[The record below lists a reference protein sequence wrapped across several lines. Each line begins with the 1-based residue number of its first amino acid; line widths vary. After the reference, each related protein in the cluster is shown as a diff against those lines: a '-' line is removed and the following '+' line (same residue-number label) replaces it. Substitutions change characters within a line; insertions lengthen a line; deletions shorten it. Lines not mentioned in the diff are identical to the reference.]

1 MIIASAGLAVYQ
13 GLVIAEETFGALI
26 MLVALLTAAFAPDF
40 SLRVQ
45 VIINCN
51 LILLV
56 LIGLLNDG
64 LYHCDT
70 FGQVIVRIGSN
81 EHV

>member
-1 MIIASAGLAVYQ
+1 MIIASTGLAVDQ
-13 GLVIAEETFGALI
+13 GLVISEETLGALI
-26 MLVALLTAAFAPDF
+26 MFVALLTAAFAPNF

-45 VIINCN
+45 VIIHCN

-56 LIGLLNDG
+56 LVSLLNDG

-70 FGQVIVRIGSN
+70 FGQVVVRIGSN